1 MTAAVCGLRI
11 AWLVETLAPGG
22 VYWGTCA
29 RMTHT
34 AAFDADD
41 IEAPESAYSDG
52 WLRET
57 IVHASIVTVI
67 LALGV
72 ALRSSF
78 GFGFV
83 SAIVTSLTVYWGLL
97 LIHALVRRGQDVVS
111 LSADVAELE
120 EENAALRRM
129 SAPGERPKRAP
140 MPAPAR
146 PTGGPITPALPG
158 LGAPRVAASGD
169 PTRVLEEPTLGAK
182 APTARAPERAPEAKS
197 PDVAPR
203 APAKP
208 VATPPATAAQPQP
221 EPPAKPKAAHS
232 AAQSAPQS
240 PPQPA
245 PASMRPAPG
254 APTIPGGP
262 KGPPPPLPA
271 ARAPFPAAAIALG
284 VAGPDRRTAPDREP
298 IARAANPMS
307 QAAPARAA
315 AAARSR
321 PEPHFDA
328 DPPMIDSDEVPGGLV
343 DPRAQDIA
351 IMQSL
356 IKGLADQLNAP
367 TAPPLVRTAATT
379 ETSAPE
385 LSREAPLAGPVVDF
399 DEVPAATVAAP
410 PAPIHALDTVD
421 GQVGALR
428 NVASA
433 LRAPAADLDE
443 SDEIDDPADDH
454 GYDRGLLAQIAGA
467 VEAARIDI
475 YLDPILGLD
484 DRKAR
489 HFEVSVRLRNDD
501 GELLDPREFGQV
513 MRGTG
518 LGPRIEAHTFTES
531 IQLAGQFAAR
541 GADASLFA
549 NLSAE
554 SLRDGGFHDALAG
567 ALTPDVALASRLVM
581 SVAQSEVRSFGPAHW
596 DALAAMAQTGLRYA
610 LVDVVDLDV
619 DFEAIKRRGFDFVR
633 LDAQVFLDGL
643 PAPHGEVPAADLC
656 RYLSRLGFSMIVG
669 RIADERQLVKVLGF
683 GALLGQGRLFGAP
696 RPLRVEHVAR
706 QPSAA

>member
-1 MTAAVCGLRI
+1 MA
-11 AWLVETLAPGG
+11 
-22 VYWGTCA
+22 
-29 RMTHT
+29 
-34 AAFDADD
+34 
-41 IEAPESAYSDG
+41 
-52 WLRET
+52 
-57 IVHASIVTVI
+57 
-67 LALGV
+67 
-72 ALRSSF
+72 
-78 GFGFV
+78 
-83 SAIVTSLTVYWGLL
+83 
-97 LIHALVRRGQDVVS
+97 
-111 LSADVAELE
+111 
-120 EENAALRRM
+120 
-129 SAPGERPKRAP
+129 
-140 MPAPAR
+140 
-146 PTGGPITPALPG
+146 
-158 LGAPRVAASGD
+158 
-169 PTRVLEEPTLGAK
+169 
-182 APTARAPERAPEAKS
+182 
-197 PDVAPR
+197 
-203 APAKP
+203 
-208 VATPPATAAQPQP
+208 
-221 EPPAKPKAAHS
+221 
-232 AAQSAPQS
+232 
-240 PPQPA
+240 
-245 PASMRPAPG
+245 
-254 APTIPGGP
+254 
-262 KGPPPPLPA
+262 
-271 ARAPFPAAAIALG
+271 
-284 VAGPDRRTAPDREP
+284 
-298 IARAANPMS
+298 
-307 QAAPARAA
+307 
-315 AAARSR
+315 
-321 PEPHFDA
+321 
-328 DPPMIDSDEVPGGLV
+328 DSDEAAGGLV

-367 TAPPLVRTAATT
+367 TAPPLVRAAATH
-379 ETSAPE
+379 
-385 LSREAPLAGPVVDF
+385 EAPASELPPAEPADAY
-399 DEVPAATVAAP
+399 DEMPAAAP
-410 PAPIHALDTVD
+410 ASMPAPAHALDTVD

-433 LRAPAADLDE
+433 LRAPDAAE
-443 SDEIDDPADDH
+443 FDDAPEYDH

-467 VEAARIDI
+467 VEAARIDV

-501 GELLDPREFGQV
+501 GELLDPRDFSHV

-531 IQLAGQFAAR
+531 VQLAGQFAAR

-549 NLSAE
+549 DLSAE

-669 RIADERQLVKVLGF
+669 RIADERELVKVLGF

-696 RPLRVEHVAR
+696 RPVRVEHVAR
-706 QPSAA
+706 RPSAA

>member
-1 MTAAVCGLRI
+1 M
-11 AWLVETLAPGG
+11 
-22 VYWGTCA
+22 
-29 RMTHT
+29 
-34 AAFDADD
+34 
-41 IEAPESAYSDG
+41 
-52 WLRET
+52 
-57 IVHASIVTVI
+57 
-67 LALGV
+67 
-72 ALRSSF
+72 
-78 GFGFV
+78 
-83 SAIVTSLTVYWGLL
+83 
-97 LIHALVRRGQDVVS
+97 
-111 LSADVAELE
+111 
-120 EENAALRRM
+120 
-129 SAPGERPKRAP
+129 
-140 MPAPAR
+140 
-146 PTGGPITPALPG
+146 
-158 LGAPRVAASGD
+158 
-169 PTRVLEEPTLGAK
+169 
-182 APTARAPERAPEAKS
+182 
-197 PDVAPR
+197 
-203 APAKP
+203 
-208 VATPPATAAQPQP
+208 
-221 EPPAKPKAAHS
+221 
-232 AAQSAPQS
+232 
-240 PPQPA
+240 
-245 PASMRPAPG
+245 
-254 APTIPGGP
+254 
-262 KGPPPPLPA
+262 PPPLPV

-284 VAGPDRRTAPDREP
+284 VAVPDRKAPPDREP
-298 IARAANPMS
+298 MGRAPNSAPPATGARAAT
-307 QAAPARAA
+307 
-315 AAARSR
+315 AARSR
-321 PEPHFDA
+321 QEPHFES
-328 DPPMIDSDEVPGGLV
+328 DPPLVASDDAPGGLV

-367 TAPPLVRTAATT
+367 TAPPLVRAATSH
-379 ETSAPE
+379 EARAPE
-385 LSREAPLAGPVVDF
+385 LSHAPPHTQPADDF
-399 DEVPAATVAAP
+399 DDAPAAAP
-410 PAPIHALDTVD
+410 PAASAPAHALDTVD

-433 LRAPAADLDE
+433 LRAPDAGLDE
-443 SDEIDDPADDH
+443 VDDPAHDH

-501 GELLDPREFGQV
+501 GELLDPRDFGQV

-549 NLSAE
+549 DLSAE

-643 PAPHGEVPAADLC
+643 PAPHGDVPAADLC
-656 RYLSRLGFSMIVG
+656 RYLSRLGFAMIVG